1 LAPSSEY
8 DGSIFAAAA
17 MLSVETPNFLFLNF
31 FCYRFGVNCFA
42 VSVSFCVMYLPQASP
57 FLVEVYAEKCTP
69 SLKVSTID
77 LGGKI
82 LMNAVVDMVIRKV
95 VHRTCLNV

>member
-1 LAPSSEY
+1 
-8 DGSIFAAAA
+8 
-17 MLSVETPNFLFLNF
+17 
-31 FCYRFGVNCFA
+31 
-42 VSVSFCVMYLPQASP
+42 MYLPQASP